1 MARKYDQT
9 ILFHWLL
16 TISFVLLVK
25 DTRAIAQRAFRSS
38 RTRLSTSGANDRTIT
53 IPSNVNASVTVEHQ
67 NTPSGSLYPQVEP
80 REEWEDAQG
89 VMDNIE
95 EAPAPDLVSLLS
107 LIISQ
112 WTLNEASEQGE
123 LADIVNGDDLDF
135 IMNIGFDASPFNH
148 VDPLQFFVADNL
160 TKPGPQA

>member
-1 MARKYDQT
+1 
-9 ILFHWLL
+9 
-16 TISFVLLVK
+16 
-25 DTRAIAQRAFRSS
+25 
-38 RTRLSTSGANDRTIT
+38 
-53 IPSNVNASVTVEHQ
+53 
-67 NTPSGSLYPQVEP
+67 
-80 REEWEDAQG
+80 
-89 VMDNIE
+89 MDNIE

-112 WTLNEASEQGE
+112 RTLNEPSQQGE

>member
-1 MARKYDQT
+1 MAHKYDQT

-38 RTRLSTSGANDRTIT
+38 RTRPSTSGANDRTIT

-89 VMDNIE
+89 
-95 EAPAPDLVSLLS
+95 
-107 LIISQ
+107 
-112 WTLNEASEQGE
+112 QGE